1 MNDDIVTKLKLIAFK
16 DNSLAIAEI
25 YYDDKTYNYIAF
37 NPLQLIKYMD
47 GDSVTVN
54 SMPLVIGNVDD
65 FVVIPS
71 DSVFTMCN
79 PDRFHTEYYA
89 TSLIKI
95 ERDKFNSYIKQI
107 RKTNGINFNFE
118 FQLECDVDEKILD
131 ISKKYDILEEL
142 NKNKMRV
149 IH

>member
-1 MNDDIVTKLKLIAFK
+1 MNDEIVTKLKLIAFK

-37 NPLQLIKYMD
+37 NPLQIVKYMD
-47 GDSVTVN
+47 VGCVTMT
-54 SMPLVIGNVDD
+54 SMPLVVGNADD
-65 FVVIPS
+65 FVIIPS

-95 ERDKFNSYIKQI
+95 ERDKFNSYIEQV
-107 RKTNGINFNFE
+107 RKTNGINFKFE
-118 FQLECDVDEKILD
+118 FELESAVDEKILD
-131 ISKKYDILEEL
+131 ISKKYDIIEEL
-142 NKNKMRV
+142 NKNKMRN